1 MLAFGQLAFKPS
13 EQKIGI
19 IRECVH
25 KARHGEV
32 PEAASKAYAWMAA
45 QDYPLAY
52 EVDLRIIGSAVL
64 GAAVVAY
71 LLKVSLAPPRPSPCN
86 VWVQMLKSQ
95 PHRALPV
102 CCGPLQKHHFSPAAT
117 CVIDLRRLCGDL
129 SARSKVYGSV
139 SWLLNVCTPRALV
152 LPL

>member
-1 MLAFGQLAFKPS
+1 MLAFGSVAFKPS

-32 PEAASKAYAWMAA
+32 PEAANKAYAWMAA
-45 QDYPLAY
+45 QNYPLPLAY

-71 LLKVSLAPPRPSPCN
+71 LLKVGLVLARPSPCHI
-86 VWVQMLKSQ
+86 LI
-95 PHRALPV
+95 A
-102 CCGPLQKHHFSPAAT
+102 KH
-117 CVIDLRRLCGDL
+117 
-129 SARSKVYGSV
+129 
-139 SWLLNVCTPRALV
+139 
-152 LPL
+152 

>member
-1 MLAFGQLAFKPS
+1 MLAFGPLAFKPS

-25 KARHGEV
+25 KARHGDV

-45 QDYPLAY
+45 QDYPLPLAY

-71 LLKVSLAPPRPSPCN
+71 LLKVSLVPPGPSPCHG
-86 VWVQMLKSQ
+86 L
-95 PHRALPV
+95 RAEFCLSPV
-102 CCGPLQKHHFSPAAT
+102 DRC
-117 CVIDLRRLCGDL
+117 
-129 SARSKVYGSV
+129 RS
-139 SWLLNVCTPRALV
+139 TAPFRV
-152 LPL
+152 LPFAPSV